1 MTVDRTISLRGG
13 RRRIMSFAIT
23 WTLLV
28 MPLVSCRANGNHR
41 KVAQSGPPNVLMI
54 VWDTVRA
61 DRLGLYGYTDDTTP
75 GVDAF
80 FSRKGR
86 IYDRAISPAP
96 WTLPSHGA
104 IFTGLFPTTTGAT
117 HDHKWLDDRFETLAE
132 HLHRE
137 GFATYLNSANPN
149 VSRETNLTQGFELQ
163 AHPWQDETHQGDAQS
178 RHEGAGRI
186 ARRLDRKDSSE
197 SIVRAFLG
205 WLDGRPDT
213 RPYFAYI
220 NFMEAHWPR
229 RLSKTDAAELSP
241 EDQDVYSRIV
251 SNRQPKRMAFN
262 FECLEYSPEE
272 LAMMNHVYDDAVRR
286 LDRSTARLL
295 RQLKKR
301 QQLRNT
307 MIIFTSDHGENLGDH
322 HLLGHEFSVHETLL
336 RVPLAI
342 RYPSRFPPGRTDL
355 PVQTSDLFRTI
366 LDTVGID
373 AAPKNGEESYSLVDA
388 EQQVPS
394 RRALVSEYLAPKRR
408 VLDQLLQEGCSEP
421 EFEVL
426 RALEFDGTKT
436 IWSDLGRRELFRPV
450 TDPGEI
456 DDFSKSDPEAL
467 QSLISLMDHWI
478 SARPKSDSVDQPAQ
492 IDEEARERL
501 KALGYL

>member
-1 MTVDRTISLRGG
+1 MGRIIKRRNG
-13 RRRIMSFAIT
+13 RRKIVSLVIT
-23 WTLLV
+23 SGLLV
-28 MPLVSCRANGNHR
+28 TLLVSCRPDRTLQKRALQG
-41 KVAQSGPPNVLMI
+41 SPNVIMI

-61 DRLGLYGYTDDTTP
+61 DRLSLYGYVHDTTP

-80 FSRKGR
+80 FTRNGR

-132 HLHRE
+132 HLQRE

-149 VSRETNLTQGFELQ
+149 VSRETNLTQGFEHQ
-163 AHPWQDETHQGDAQS
+163 AHPWHDETYRGEAHS
-178 RHEGAGRI
+178 RDIKAPRI
-186 ARRLDRKDSSE
+186 TRRLDRKDTSE
-197 SIVRAFLG
+197 SIVHEFLV
-205 WLDGRPDT
+205 WLDHRPDT

-229 RLSKTDAAELSP
+229 RLSKENVRRLSF
-241 EDQDVYSRIV
+241 EDREIYNRIV
-251 SNRQPKRMAFN
+251 SNRQPQRMAFN
-262 FECLEYSPEE
+262 FDCHEYSPEE
-272 LAMMNHVYDDAVRR
+272 LAMMGLVYDDAIRR
-286 LDRSTARLL
+286 LDRSTTQLL
-295 RQLKKR
+295 RELKKR
-301 QQLRNT
+301 QQLRDT
-307 MIIFTSDHGENLGDH
+307 MIVFTSDHGENLGDH

-342 RYPSRFPPGRTDL
+342 RYPSRFPAGRTSL

-373 AAPKNGEESYSLVDA
+373 APPKNGEESYSLVDA
-388 EQQVPS
+388 ERHVP
-394 RRALVSEYLAPKRR
+394 RQRTLVSEYLAPKRR
-408 VLDQLLQEGCSEP
+408 VLDQLLREGCAEP

-436 IWSDLGRRELFRPV
+436 IWSDLGQHELFRPV
-450 TDPGEI
+450 TDPGEEN
-456 DDFSKSDPEAL
+456 DFSGSDPEAL
-467 QSLISLMDHWI
+467 QSLIDLLDHWT
-478 SARPKSDSVDQPAQ
+478 SARPRSESLDQPAQ

-501 KALGYL
+501 KTLGYL